1 MFEEKHVIYR
11 YKYLPFSDGSLKAL
25 TDSTIKF
32 TCPLDFNDPFDCKP
46 FYDTK
51 NITQLP
57 KLRPDLFKEAG
68 KRRGLS
74 PAQRLQKKGEFIA
87 RIKNRLDEGGFA
99 KESISRV
106 GVVSLSKNA
115 LNIPMWS
122 HYAGF
127 HRGFVLEFRIPIMG
141 HREEVLLTN
150 ERLLP
155 FPIEYRP
162 DRPHIKIGVELP
174 DDLINKLVLTKSLD
188 WEYEEE
194 ERVVD
199 YERGPGIHYYRR
211 DEILCSVIAGMNIE
225 DHNYKRLEAI
235 VQELNNGGMS
245 DLSLFK
251 AREKLD
257 EYKLVVD
264 NHPRLGNNN
273 NTKKPNESPLSTP
286 NSGATEL

>member
-1 MFEEKHVIYR
+1 VLEENHVIYR
-11 YKYLPFSDGSLKAL
+11 YKYLPFSEGSLKTL

-46 FYDTK
+46 FYDTT
-51 NITQLP
+51 NIGQLP

-74 PAQRLQKKGEFIA
+74 PAQRLYKKGEFVA
-87 RIKNRLDEGGFA
+87 RIKNRLDEGDFA

-122 HYAGF
+122 HYAEF
-127 HRGFVLEFRIPIMG
+127 HRGFILEFRIPIMG
-141 HREEVLLTN
+141 HIEDVPLAN

-155 FPIEYRP
+155 FPIEYKQ
-162 DRPHIKIGVELP
+162 DRPHIEIGTDVP

-188 WEYEEE
+188 WEYENE

-199 YERGPGIHYYRR
+199 HERGPGIHNYRR
-211 DEILCSVIAGMNIE
+211 DEILCSIIAGMNME
-225 DHNYKRLEAI
+225 ENNYKILEAI
-235 VQELNNGGMS
+235 VKKLNNSSMP
-245 DLSLFK
+245 DLYLYK

-257 EYKLVVD
+257 EYKLVVE
-264 NHPRLGNNN
+264 NHPRLDKN
-273 NTKKPNESPLSTP
+273 
-286 NSGATEL
+286 